1 MKNIQKR
8 TKIIATVGPASN
20 TKEKLLELAI
30 TGVNVFRLNFSHG
43 DHESHL
49 KVINKIKEINEEFN
63 YNLAI
68 LLDLQGPKIRI
79 GKVEND
85 AVPVNS
91 GDKLIITTEEIL
103 GTSKKVS
110 TSYTSFPSDVK
121 QGETVLVDD
130 GRIQL
135 EVVGIK
141 GNEVEVKVI
150 AGGMLKSR
158 KGMNL
163 PDTRISAPCLT
174 QKDLE
179 DLAFGLKHEVDW
191 VAISF
196 VREVADIHSLKNVI
210 ADKGLRTRVIAKIER
225 PEAIKHISEIIEE
238 TDAIMIARG
247 DLGIETDLAEVP
259 LIQKEIMRK
268 CHRLATP
275 VIVATQMMESM
286 VKNPLP
292 TRAEIND
299 VATAVIDGADA
310 LMLSEETAAGAYP
323 LLSVKY
329 MAQAIRSI
337 ETSNQM
343 SYNKNYPAIST
354 NPNFNTQQIIQSA
367 VTLSDT
373 TSSKAIIGTTETGLT
388 AMLLA
393 RHRAKTKVFI
403 FTKNKAILN
412 TLNLLW
418 GIKTFYSSKTKT
430 LKESFH
436 EMEKQLVKEGYL
448 APGDRYVKVGAIPP
462 IDGQKTNMIFL
473 GTISPLDEDL
483 LK

>member
-8 TKIIATVGPASN
+8 TKIIATVGPSSN

-43 DHESHL
+43 DHDNHL
-49 KVINKIKEINEEFN
+49 KVINLIKEINEEFS

-68 LLDLQGPKIRI
+68 LMDLQGPKIRI
-79 GKVEND
+79 GKVDGD
-85 AVPVNS
+85 AVQINS
-91 GDKLIITTEEIL
+91 GDKLVITTNEVL
-103 GTSKKVS
+103 GSSSKVS
-110 TSYTSFPSDVK
+110 TSYKSFPNDVK

-135 EVVGIK
+135 EVIGIK
-141 GNEVEVKVI
+141 GDEVETKVI

-174 QKDLE
+174 PKDLE
-179 DLAFGLKHEVDW
+179 DLAFGLEHNVDW

-196 VREVADIHSLKNVI
+196 VREVADIHSLKNII
-210 ADKGLRTRVIAKIER
+210 ADRGLKTNVIAKIER
-225 PEAIKHISEIIEE
+225 PEAIKHLGEIIEQ
-238 TDAIMIARG
+238 TDAVMIARG
-247 DLGIETDLAEVP
+247 DLGIETDLSEVP

-310 LMLSEETAAGAYP
+310 LMLSEETAAGDYP

-329 MAQAIRSI
+329 MAEAIRSI
-337 ETSNQM
+337 EMSKQM
-343 SYNKNYPAIST
+343 LYNKNYPAAPTS
-354 NPNFNTQQIIQSA
+354 PNFNTQQIIQSA
-367 VTLSDT
+367 VNLSDT
-373 TSSKAIIGTTETGLT
+373 TGAKAIIGTTETGLT

-393 RHRAKTKVFI
+393 RHRPKTKVFI
-403 FTKNKAILN
+403 FTKNKLIMN

-418 GIKTFYSSKTKT
+418 GIKAFYFSKTKT
-430 LKESFH
+430 LKESFV
-436 EMEKQLVKEGYL
+436 EMEKILVKEGYL
-448 APGDRYVKVGAIPP
+448 QPHDRYVKVGAIPP
-462 IDGQKTNMIFL
+462 NEGQKTNMIFL
-473 GTISPLDEDL
+473 GTISPLNEDVL
-483 LK
+483 Q